1 MTTATA
7 TAKCYV
13 VPCVVCRTLYPAG
26 RRDSRTCT
34 PACRTAL
41 HRGAP
46 DTYASVGERTADLFG
61 GDPAHFAFVARLLDS
76 VAFLLPERMGEVQSA
91 DDPFAICA
99 DLFDAWCVRCE
110 ELFA

>member
-7 TAKCYV
+7 TAKRYV
-13 VPCVVCRTLYPAG
+13 VPCVVCLTLYPAA

-46 DTYASVGERTADLFG
+46 DTYARGGERTADLFG
-61 GDPAHFAFVARLLDS
+61 GDAAHFAFVARLLDS
-76 VAFLLPERMGEVQSA
+76 VEFLLPERKDEVLNA
-91 DDPFAICA
+91 EDPFAICA